1 MEDSAGYERRAY
13 QRNGSERGH
22 LITPLET
29 IAAQMDAGT
38 P

>member
-22 LITPLET
+22 LITSFRGPLL
-29 IAAQMDAGT
+29 
-38 P
+38 PK